1 MHPEP
6 EKSNDLLD
14 GDSHKGDSLK
24 GGDKHRRQRAVHKIR
39 LSELHGFTRDEISR
53 MVASGDIELMVRQS
67 DIADDADGGWSH
79 RLASLFESVAASL
92 DGAPEHENRT
102 IFVNIVAGGPHKAR

>member
-6 EKSNDLLD
+6 ENTNS
-14 GDSHKGDSLK
+14 SLK
-24 GGDKHRRQRAVHKIR
+24 GNEAQRRQRAVHKVR
-39 LSELHGFTRDEISR
+39 LNELGSLTRQEISS

-67 DIADDADGGWSH
+67 DIADSSDGGWSH
-79 RLASLFESVAASL
+79 RLNRLFEDVAASL

-102 IFVNIVAGGPHKAR
+102 IIVNIVAGRAGHSQH